1 MLSNI
6 KYDKKGKIQI
16 VDKVDEQPMLF
27 NDLSITIKPKTTNA
41 IVGYSGFG
49 KTTLLNI
56 IVNNLT
62 S

>member
-1 MLSNI
+1 M
-6 KYDKKGKIQI
+6 
-16 VDKVDEQPMLF
+16 
-27 NDLSITIKPKTTNA
+27 SITIKPKTTNA

-56 IVNNLT
+56 MVIIF